1 MAVCYARYAKKMA
14 DSKHSTRAQPTLY
27 TTPQYQ
33 TRLTPALRERY
44 IASKGWHDVTFYD
57 FIVQRAAE
65 HPERIV
71 FSDET
76 RSLTYGQLKEQVE
89 RCAAFF
95 KSIGIGAGDVVT
107 LQFPNRVE
115 FPIVFFSLE
124 LLGAIANKISPDFR
138 RREVEYIL
146 RFSKSK
152 AFVCASNFKGFD
164 YAAMIDDLRPSLPGL
179 TTVIVSGPTSVANV
193 HSLEQGLA
201 AFSPLSAT
209 DRVHMSPDAVMRM
222 AFTSGTTGDPKGV
235 MHSFNSTLYAA
246 EVLNTEMHVT
256 ADDVLLIWLPVGL
269 NWGYLS
275 LLQTVM
281 SGARAVLMERFEAK
295 RALALIEQH
304 RASFIPTAPASLL
317 AIMNVPDF
325 KKYDCSSLRVV
336 ITGGA
341 SAAIETI
348 RDYQTHMKG
357 HLLELY
363 GMLETG
369 FHTFTR
375 FEDDPEKVNG
385 TIGRI
390 VGQMELRL
398 IDEAG
403 NDVPYGA
410 EGEIAAYGP
419 SVHLGY
425 FNNPSANKE
434 LFTEDDWFRTGD
446 LGKYVDQAGNI
457 MIVGR
462 RKEMIN
468 RGGKKYFPREIEE
481 FLYALPAVLHAAIVG
496 VNDQR
501 LGEKNCLCI
510 VLKPGAQLSL
520 DEVIASLKGQVADYK
535 LPEML
540 EFYDELPFTPTGKIR
555 RHVLTADVLARIQ
568 ARSLSL

>member
-1 MAVCYARYAKKMA
+1 MN
-14 DSKHSTRAQPTLY
+14 LY
-27 TTPQYQ
+27 TTPQYK
-33 TRLTPALRERY
+33 TRLTDSLRMRY
-44 IASKGWHDVTFYD
+44 IESKGWHDITFFD
-57 FIVQRAAE
+57 FIAQRAAE
-65 HPERIV
+65 HPERTV
-71 FSDET
+71 FIDET
-76 RSLTYGQLKEQVE
+76 RSLTYGALKDQVE

-107 LQFPNRVE
+107 LQFPNRIE

-124 LLGAIANKISPDFR
+124 LIGAIANKISPDFR

-146 RFSKSK
+146 RFSNSK
-152 AFVCASNFKGFD
+152 AFVCASSFKGFD
-164 YAAMIDDLRPSLPGL
+164 YAAMIDDLRPSLPNL
-179 TTVIVSGPTSVANV
+179 TTVVVSGATTIQNV
-193 HSLEQGLA
+193 HSLEHGLA
-201 AFSPLSAT
+201 NTAPLSNA
-209 DRVHMSPDAVMRM
+209 DRVHMSPDAIMRM

-235 MHSFNSTLYAA
+235 MHSFNTTLYAA
-246 EVLNTEMHVT
+246 EVINAEMHVT
-256 ADDVLLIWLPVGL
+256 PDEVLLIWLPVGL

-275 LLQTVM
+275 LLQTIM
-281 SGARAVLMERFEAK
+281 IGAKAVLMERFQAE
-295 RALALIEQH
+295 RALMLIEKY
-304 RASFIPTAPASLL
+304 RATFIPTAPASLL

-325 KKYDCSSLRVV
+325 KKFDCSSLRVV
-336 ITGGA
+336 VTGGA

-348 RDYQTHMKG
+348 RDYQQHMKG

-375 FEDDPEKVNG
+375 FEDNPEKVNG

-390 VGQMELRL
+390 VGQMELRI

-403 NDVPYGA
+403 NDVPEGA

-425 FNNPSANKE
+425 FNNPGANKE
-434 LFTEDDWFRTGD
+434 LFTDDDWFRTGD
-446 LGKYVDQAGNI
+446 LGKYVDQAGNV

-501 LGEKNCLCI
+501 LGEKNCLCV
-510 VLKPGAQLSL
+510 VLKPGAQLTL
-520 DEVIASLKGQVADYK
+520 TEVVASLKGQVADYK

-555 RHVLTADVLARIQ
+555 RHVLTADVIARIQ
-568 ARSLSL
+568 ARSPSL

>member
-1 MAVCYARYAKKMA
+1 MTN
-14 DSKHSTRAQPTLY
+14 STTRANGVELM
-27 TTPQYQ
+27 TTPQYK
-33 TRLTPALRERY
+33 TRLTDALRARY
-44 IASKGWHDVTFYD
+44 IGSKGWHDVTFYS
-57 FIVQRAAE
+57 FIEKGARE
-65 HPERIV
+65 HPNRLV
-71 FSDET
+71 FIDET
-76 RSLTYGQLKEQVE
+76 RSLTYGELKDQVD
-89 RCAAFF
+89 RCAAFLT
-95 KSIGIGAGDVVT
+95 SIGIGPGDVVT
-107 LQFPNRVE
+107 MQSPNRVE

-124 LLGAIANKISPDFR
+124 LIGAIANKISPDFR

-146 RFSKSK
+146 RFSNSK

-164 YAAMIDDLRPSLPGL
+164 YAAMIDELRPELANL
-179 TTVIVSGPTSVANV
+179 KTVVVSGDTVVKNV

-201 AFSPLSAT
+201 AAT
-209 DRVHMSPDAVMRM
+209 PMPAAERIQMSPDAIMRM

-235 MHSFNSTLYAA
+235 MHSFNTTLYAA
-246 EVLNTEMHVT
+246 EVINSDMHVT
-256 ADDVLLIWLPVGL
+256 KDEVLLIWLPVGL

-281 SGARAVLMERFEAK
+281 AGARAVLMEKFQAT
-295 RALALIEQH
+295 RALELIEKH
-304 RASFIPTAPASLL
+304 RATFIPTAPASLL
-317 AIMNVPDF
+317 AILNVPDVQ
-325 KKYDCSSLRVV
+325 KYDCTSLRVV
-336 ITGGA
+336 VTGGA

-348 RDYQTHMKG
+348 RDYQKHMKG

-390 VGQMELRL
+390 VGQMELRI
-398 IDEAG
+398 IDEEG
-403 NDVPYGA
+403 KDVPYGS

-425 FNNPSANKE
+425 FNNPNANKE
-434 LFTEDDWFRTGD
+434 LFTDDDWFRTGD
-446 LGKYVDQAGNI
+446 LGKYVDQAGNV

-481 FLYALPAVLHAAIVG
+481 FLYAHPSILHAAIVG
-496 VNDQR
+496 VNDVR
-501 LGEKNCLCI
+501 LGEKNCLCV
-510 VLKPGAQLSL
+510 VLKPGATLTL
-520 DEVIASLKGQVADYK
+520 DDVTKMLKGQVADYK

-555 RHVLTADVLARIQ
+555 RHVLTADVINRIHAR
-568 ARSLSL
+568 